1 MIVTPIFY
9 YISLGKSIMQ
19 KEIALLA
26 ADDAVA
32 NIGVT
37 ESSKDNF
44 GPAIKKYLASVGLE
58 EGNAWCCGFAKYR
71 FMNAAEKLDLTLSK
85 EFLKLDGW
93 SPSWK
98 KYAEKHNIWTSVD
111 EAKANPDLIKKGH
124 VVLFYSSEKKRIY
137 HVGIVISSN
146 ESGVVTCEGNTSG
159 GPGVDSNGGGVF
171 LKRRSWTAL
180 GKFGGFMRT
189 Y

>member
-1 MIVTPIFY
+1 
-9 YISLGKSIMQ
+9 MQ
-19 KEIALLA
+19 KEIAILA

-37 ESSKDNF
+37 ESSKDNH

-98 KYAEKHNIWTSVD
+98 KYAEKHNIWTSIE
-111 EAKANPDLIKKGH
+111 EAKANPSIVKKGH
-124 VVLFYSSEKKRIY
+124 VILFYSAEKKRIY
-137 HVGIVISSN
+137 HCGIVISSN
-146 ESGVVTCEGNTSG
+146 ESGVVTIEANTTG
-159 GPGVDSNGGGVF
+159 GPGVTADGDGVY
-171 LKRRSWTAL
+171 LKRRSWTSI
-180 GKFGGFMRT
+180 GKLGGFMRT